1 MKQKLWY
8 VASLLLCFST
18 IFTACSS
25 DNDSPLPI
33 DTDIVGTYKGT
44 LDISLGTQVVGN
56 ALPKNITITKA
67 SENRINL
74 SLKDFSFEGMNLGT
88 ITIANCEVNASE
100 STYSFTGSQTLNL
113 QAPIG
118 ECQVKANGTVVNGKA
133 TVNLNITVSSLPIA
147 VKVIYQGNRL
157 KGNESAEAK
166 ITGFTFESAWV
177 TEQPVIDDAQNT
189 ITFKVDAAA
198 TTEQINALVPTI
210 TISDKATITPASG
223 VAQKFADGITYT
235 VVAEDGTTKAYK
247 VSIAGR
253 QSVTFYDFE
262 SWEFDTSIYDE
273 KQQIHLP
280 NGWTSC
286 NTAVA
291 LIKNM
296 GSLGGIIYEG
306 EYPVR
311 PTTDCIGGQRA
322 AVLESVDTKGGNLF
336 GQKVPKVTA
345 GSMFLGEFNAM
356 AAMTNPMSTTKFG
369 IEYDKKPL
377 MVKGFFKYTAGNAY
391 YNGDGQL
398 ITTKKD
404 ECSIAAVLYEIEN
417 EEDVLD
423 GSNIYT
429 SDKIVASVMFTN
441 GGTTEFTPFE
451 LKLNYIKNYD
461 AAKKYK
467 LAIIFSASKDGA
479 SYNAA
484 VGSKL
489 TIDNVSI
496 INE

>member
-210 TISDKATITPASG
+210 TISDKATITPTSG

-247 VSIAGR
+247 VSIAGN
-253 QSVTFYDFE
+253 QMVFPFENWGEYISDGKKLYDFP
-262 SWEFDTSIYDE
+262 
-273 KQQIHLP
+273 LP
-280 NGWTSC
+280 KEIWASS
-286 NTAVA
+286 A
-291 LIKNM
+291 
-296 GSLGGIIYEG
+296 EG
-306 EYPVR
+306 AMFLSFYGVEG
-311 PTTDCIGGQRA
+311 TTTYKSEDSHVGQYA
-322 AVLESVDTKGGNLF
+322 AKLVTLDTKAVCEDTEGF
-336 GQKVPKVTA
+336 IPAITA
-345 GSMFLGEFNAM
+345 GSLYTGLFNLGD
-356 AAMTNPMSTTKFG
+356 AMTDKLNGTKFG
-369 IEYDKKPL
+369 IPYSKKPL
-377 MVKGFFKYTAGNAY
+377 YFKGWYKYTPGATFI
-391 YNGDGQL
+391 DGSDTNNIIELPNQ
-398 ITTKKD
+398 KD
-404 ECSIAAVLYEIEN
+404 ECAIQAVLYKITDDKEYLTGHDIN
-417 EEDVLD
+417 NSTKRVAVAILTD
-423 GSNIYT
+423 GTAKAEYTNFNIPFTYLNGET
-429 SDKIVASVMFTN
+429 YDKNS
-441 GGTTEFTPFE
+441 
-451 LKLNYIKNYD
+451 
-461 AAKKYK
+461 KYK
-467 LAIIFSASKDGA
+467 IAIVCSSSKEGDKFKGA
-479 SYNAA
+479 GGSTLILDELEI
-484 VGSKL
+484 VG
-489 TIDNVSI
+489 
-496 INE
+496 E